1 MNKKWNHSN
10 AVFFF
15 ICIALGVVLLLLPW
29 LGITNLGNLPSPIGG
44 YVGIGLIAIFL
55 FELFLFMM
63 IFSTWGMLLETSDNV
78 IKTGEM
84 LRKIIECDPKTKC
97 RVIGIENDEDGDS
110 EYEEVDEKY
119 KMMSQAAKWVCKN
132 CAEQNPAYNTTCQI
146 CGAPK
151 NARAETKNCPHCGM
165 ANPADAIYCLR
176 CRRTLDVPAPVKP
189 NTFCAACGEENP
201 IGAKF
206 CGKCGQRLN

>member
-1 MNKKWNHSN
+1 MKKKWNHSN
-10 AVFFF
+10 TVFFF
-15 ICIALGVVLLLLPW
+15 ICIALGIVLLLLPW
-29 LGITNLGNLPSPIGG
+29 LGITNLKNLPSPLGG
-44 YVGIGLIAIFL
+44 YVGIGLIAIFF

-63 IFSTWGMLLETSDNV
+63 IFSTWGMLLETSDNI

-84 LRKIIECDPKTKC
+84 LQKVIEHDPKTKSS
-97 RVIGIENDEDGDS
+97 VIGIENDEDGDS

-132 CAEQNPAYNTTCQI
+132 CAEQNPAYNTTCQT

-165 ANPADAIYCLR
+165 ANSVDAVYCLR
-176 CRRTLDVPAPVKP
+176 CRRTLDVPAPFEI
-189 NTFCAACGEENP
+189 NLRCSSCGERVLRD
-201 IGAKF
+201 ATF
-206 CGKCGQRLN
+206 CGKCGKRLN